1 MTGELEDFLYRL
13 DQMDNAD
20 LTNHALDDMWLAE
33 LSDEEL
39 IGLIHIMANRLPRE
53 WIDFEGEDEWFE
65 ETALPDDEDWPDY
78 DE

>member
-20 LTNHALDDMWLAE
+20 LTNHALDDVWLAE

-65 ETALPDDEDWPDY
+65 ETEVDIDDDGSGY

>member
-20 LTNHALDDMWLAE
+20 LTNHALDDVWLAE

-53 WIDFEGEDEWFE
+53 WIDFEDEDEWFE
-65 ETALPDDEDWPDY
+65 ETEVDIDDDGSGY